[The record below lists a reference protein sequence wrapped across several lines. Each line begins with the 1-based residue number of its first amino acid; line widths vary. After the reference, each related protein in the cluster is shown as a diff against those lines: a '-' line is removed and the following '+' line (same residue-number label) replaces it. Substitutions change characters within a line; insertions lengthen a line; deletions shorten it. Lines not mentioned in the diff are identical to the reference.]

1 MTAALSLEQ
10 APPLS
15 VPLRFFLTA
24 PVFGMAAGGVLAW
37 AGPAAFASR
46 WTPPALAL
54 AHLLGLGVL
63 TMVMCGALFQLL
75 PVLVG
80 VRVVRARLIGA
91 ACHTLLVAGTA
102 ALAAGFL
109 GADTVAFRLAV
120 PLLGAALGLL
130 LTVVG
135 AGLARAPRRH
145 DSVRGMRWALSGL
158 AVATALGLIL
168 ALGHGWSTL
177 PLPRAALTD
186 LHLAWA
192 RLGWVT
198 LLVAVVAWQV
208 VPMFQVTAE
217 YPPWLRRTLAPAA
230 WFLLLW
236 LTAASLAGQATWPPA
251 AGLSLACVAFAV
263 QTLVLLARR
272 RRRRVDA
279 SLAFWTLAKCGLAA
293 AALAGLV
300 GLLVPLPPRLALAP
314 AVLFIAGFALA
325 VVNGML
331 LKIVPFLVWLHLQQ
345 QLAATPAAPGR
356 FVPPDMHAVLPEP
369 RARLQL
375 ASYALALA
383 VLVAGLAV
391 PALLRLAGICWIGA
405 FAVLGWNLL
414 RAARLYRTE
423 QRRLATAA

>member
-24 PVFGMAAGGVLAW
+24 PVFGIAAGGVLAW

-75 PVLVG
+75 PVLAG
-80 VRVVRARLIGA
+80 VRIVRARLIGG
-91 ACHTLLVAGTA
+91 ACHALLVAGTA

-120 PLLGAALGLL
+120 PLLGGALGLL
-130 LTVVG
+130 LAVVG
-135 AGLARAPRRH
+135 TGLARAPRRH

-177 PLPRAALTD
+177 PLARAAFTD

-192 RLGWVT
+192 LLGWVT

-208 VPMFQVTAE
+208 VPMFQVTTE
-217 YPPWLRRTLAPAA
+217 YPPWLRRALAPVM
-230 WFLLLW
+230 WLLLAW
-236 LTAASLAGQATWPPA
+236 LTAASLAGRVTWPA
-251 AGLSLACVAFAV
+251 TTGLALACAGFAV

-272 RRRRVDA
+272 RRRRRDA
-279 SLAFWTLAKCGLAA
+279 SLNFWTLAMVGLAA
-293 AALAGLV
+293 AALAGLASLV
-300 GLLVPLPPRLALAP
+300 VPLPPRLGLAP
-314 AVLFIAGFALA
+314 AVLFVAGFALA
-325 VVNGML
+325 VINGML

-375 ASYALALA
+375 GSFALALA

-405 FAVLGWNLL
+405 FATLGWNLV
-414 RAARLYRTE
+414 RAVRLYHAQR
-423 QRRLATAA
+423 RRLATAA